1 MTAPTPVPAPALT
14 GRRCLVTGAASGI
27 GAAIARAFL
36 AEGAV
41 LARTD
46 LSLDDLDPEAG
57 GTRHAA
63 DLTDPEAVAR
73 LAEEVLRVHGGL
85 DVLVNCAGTL
95 TESPLAEME
104 LATWRQTLD
113 ADLTSVFL
121 TCRAFLPTMVK
132 AGHGRIVNVSSQ
144 LGQKGAANM
153 THYAAA
159 KAGVIGFSRA
169 RAREVSRQGVLVNV
183 IAPGPVVTGLID
195 TLGDD
200 WRCRTKA
207 ELPLGRLGEPD
218 EVAPT
223 AVLLASVPGGN
234 LYTGQTLG
242 PNSGDVMF

>member
-1 MTAPTPVPAPALT
+1 MTVQPPAPALA

-27 GAAIARAFL
+27 GAAIAHAFL

-46 LSLDDLDPEAG
+46 LSLDSLDPAVG

-73 LAEEVLRVHGGL
+73 LADEVLRAHGGL
-85 DVLVNCAGTL
+85 DVLVNCAGIL

-104 LATWRQTLD
+104 LATWRQTID

-121 TCRAFLPTMVK
+121 TCRAFLPTMLK
-132 AGHGRIVNVSSQ
+132 AGGGRIVNVSSQ

-169 RAREVSRQGVLVNV
+169 LAREVSRRGVLVNV

-200 WRCRTKA
+200 WRRETEA
-207 ELPLGRLGEPD
+207 ALPLSRLGTPD

-223 AVLLASVPGGN
+223 AVLLASAPGGN

>member
-1 MTAPTPVPAPALT
+1 MTVPPPVPALA

-46 LSLDDLDPEAG
+46 RSLDALDPAVG
-57 GTRHAA
+57 GSRHAA
-63 DLTDPEAVAR
+63 DLADHESVAR
-73 LAEEVLRVHGGL
+73 LADDVLRVHGGL
-85 DVLVNCAGTL
+85 HVLVNCAGIL

-104 LATWRQTLD
+104 LATWRETID
-113 ADLTSVFL
+113 TDLTSVFL
-121 TCRAFLPTMVK
+121 TCRAFLPTMLE
-132 AGHGRIVNVSSQ
+132 AGDGRIINVSSQ

-169 RAREVSRQGVLVNV
+169 LAREVSRQGVLVNV
-183 IAPGPVVTGLID
+183 IAPGPVGTGLID

-200 WRCRTKA
+200 WRRETEA
-207 ELPLGRLGEPD
+207 ALPLGRLGAPD

-223 AVLLASVPGGN
+223 AVLLASTPGGN

>member
-1 MTAPTPVPAPALT
+1 M
-14 GRRCLVTGAASGI
+14 
-27 GAAIARAFL
+27 
-36 AEGAV
+36 
-41 LARTD
+41 
-46 LSLDDLDPEAG
+46 
-57 GTRHAA
+57 
-63 DLTDPEAVAR
+63 
-73 LAEEVLRVHGGL
+73 HGGL
-85 DVLVNCAGTL
+85 DVLVDCAGIL

-121 TCRAFLPTMVK
+121 TCRAFLPTMVE

-153 THYAAA
+153 THCAAA

-169 RAREVSRQGVLVNV
+169 LAREVSRQGVLVNV

-200 WRCRTKA
+200 WRRRTEA

-242 PNSGDVMF
+242 PDSGDVMF